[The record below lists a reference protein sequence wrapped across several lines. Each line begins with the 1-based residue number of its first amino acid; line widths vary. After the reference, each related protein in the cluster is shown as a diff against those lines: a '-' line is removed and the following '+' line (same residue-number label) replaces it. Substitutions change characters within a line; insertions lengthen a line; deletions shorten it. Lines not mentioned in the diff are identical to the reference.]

1 LRFAH
6 FFHHAVEAET
16 AGLLSRREFAEALQ
30 PLRDVGARGKPDQDR
45 INVHEAWERKRWANE
60 LGISEDEL
68 RDAVRFH
75 GPMVKDVKKALG
87 R

>member
-1 LRFAH
+1 MPDNL
-6 FFHHAVEAET
+6 
-16 AGLLSRREFAEALQ
+16 
-30 PLRDVGARGKPDQDR
+30 DDRGKADQER

-68 RDAVRFH
+68 RDAVRLH

-87 R
+87 K